1 MENKDEEIQTE
12 QNNEPEAPEKMETP
26 ETPEEEPTKPE
37 ALEES
42 KPDTEPTPPEKPE
55 KKPPSKFVRF
65 LIKVGIGLGIVVVIF
80 FAGFLTDHFTR
91 YRPLADTLDQTQAEF
106 DQAKQD
112 LSDLQ
117 DENDALTSANTTAEE
132 KIAELEQELESAQA
146 NALFYQVLV
155 DANTAQ
161 LELFLEDIESAQ
173 AALTETQTNLEELLP
188 FITEVD
194 TDLARSLPNR
204 LDLIISGLVRD
215 PETARIDLSLLTKD
229 LLELEPLL
237 TGK

>member
-1 MENKDEEIQTE
+1 MENKDEEMKTE
-12 QNNEPEAPEKMETP
+12 QNNEPEAPETL
-26 ETPEEEPTKPE
+26 ETPEEEPTQPE
-37 ALEES
+37 APEES
-42 KPDTEPTPPEKPE
+42 QPEAEPTPPEKPE
-55 KKPPSKFVRF
+55 KKPQSKFVRF
-65 LIKVGIGLGIVVVIF
+65 LIKAGIGLGIVVVIF

-91 YRPLADTLDQTQAEF
+91 YRPLSETLEQTRAEL
-106 DQAKQD
+106 DQAKLD
-112 LSDLQ
+112 LSELQ
-117 DENDALTSANTTAEE
+117 DENDALTSANTAAEE
-132 KIAELEQELESAQA
+132 KIAELEEALESAEA

-161 LELFLEDIESAQ
+161 LELFLEDIEGAQ

-204 LDLIISGLVRD
+204 LDLIIAGLVRD

-237 TGK
+237 TGE